1 MGVKKTFFLSL
12 ATSICLYANDIYK
25 LDEVV
30 TVGTKTKSSIS
41 DLPMQTMVITSEEI
55 ENSGASNV
63 GEILKDE
70 GSIYLTTSGSNG
82 ATMSIRGMAHGDT
95 LYLIDGRRI
104 TGEFSKTYE
113 LDRIPASMI
122 ERIEIVKGSSSL
134 LYGSDAMGG
143 VINIITK
150 KPTKSFSG
158 NIQAI
163 HGKNKNGV
171 DFFVHGTQEKFS
183 YRFYTNYLDGD
194 AFSKK
199 ETTDVKVMQGGVEKS
214 PSNLTGSGNWANL
227 RNALDDSYT
236 VNHDYQ
242 DDLELK
248 TIGGGVTYLFSDAFT
263 LDVDMGYLKEDKY
276 SDSISTIY
284 LSNYIQSGNN
294 IKVKYIPIEQL
305 DDNERYTLDAS
316 LSYHPNEN
324 LEVKYT
330 LAYSRYEKNRKIY
343 TSLWEELGY
352 ASKEDSLSSKNEST
366 IEHINNDLL
375 ATYTFSETNRVL
387 AGAEY
392 RITDVES
399 NAFSVDDRN
408 YKALFAQHE
417 YRPVE
422 KLGLV
427 YGLRYDKDSIGES
440 KTSASFG
447 ATYNIT
453 QNTKI
458 KGNYSQGFRSPDDRE
473 LYVDQTS
480 PSGKKMLGS
489 TVIDTTVGKTTIWDL
504 KPETSDTIEVGFL
517 TKGDMWNFEFTL
529 FKTDIDDRITM
540 VDYSDYMS
548 FENIS
553 KSEIQ
558 GYESSFAIAPIDDL
572 MIKLTYSDIDAT
584 NETDDTQLQY
594 TPEKLASLTLSY
606 FLRSDL
612 ELRSIT
618 KYVGEQT
625 NSDDEKIGGFGITN
639 LKLIYTRASSNMS
652 FFAGVDNVFD
662 KNIPEDLGAIERSN
676 YYIGM
681 NYTF

>member
-1 MGVKKTFFLSL
+1 MGIRKTLFLSL
-12 ATSICLYANDIYK
+12 GTSICLCANDIYK

-30 TVGTKTKSSIS
+30 TVGTKTKSSIF

-63 GEILKDE
+63 GEIFKDE
-70 GSIYLTTSGSNG
+70 GSIYLSTSGGNG
-82 ATMSIRGMAHGDT
+82 ATISIRGMAYGDT
-95 LYLIDGRRI
+95 LYLIDGKRI

-113 LDRIPASMI
+113 LDRIPADMI

-150 KPTKSFSG
+150 KPTKSFGG

-163 HGKNKNGV
+163 HGKNKNSV
-171 DFFVHGTQEKFS
+171 DFFVHGVKEKFS
-183 YRFYTNYLDGD
+183 YRVYSNYLDRD
-194 AFSKK
+194 AFTKK
-199 ETTDVKVMQGGVEKS
+199 EITDVKVMQGGVEKS
-214 PSNLTGSGNWANL
+214 PSNLTGSGNWASL

-248 TIGGGVTYLFSDAFT
+248 TIGGGVTYLLNDAFT
-263 LDVDMGYLKEDKY
+263 LDVDVSYLKEDKY

-284 LSNYIQSGNN
+284 QSNYVQSGNS

-305 DDNERYTLDAS
+305 DDNERYTLDSS

-330 LAYSRYEKNRKIY
+330 LAYSRYEKSRKIY

-352 ASKEDSLSSKNEST
+352 ASKEDSLSSENEST

-375 ATYTFSETNRVL
+375 ATYTLSENNRIL

-392 RITDVES
+392 RITDVKS

-417 YRPVE
+417 YKLFE
-422 KLGLV
+422 KLGFV
-427 YGLRYDKDSIGES
+427 YGARYDKDSIGES
-440 KTSASFG
+440 ETSVSLG
-447 ATYNIT
+447 ATYEIT
-453 QNTKI
+453 KDTRI
-458 KGNYSQGFRSPDDRE
+458 KANYSQGFRSPDDRE
-473 LYVDQTS
+473 LFVDQTS

-489 TVIDTTVGKTTIWDL
+489 TVIDATVGKTTSWDL
-504 KPETSDTIEVGFL
+504 KPETSETIEAGFL
-517 TKGDMWNFEFTL
+517 TKGNIWNFEFTL
-529 FKTDIDDRITM
+529 FKTDIDDRISG

-553 KSEIQ
+553 KSEIK
-558 GYESSFAIAPIDDL
+558 GYESSFAITPIDDL
-572 MIKLTYSDIDAT
+572 MIKATYSDIDAI
-584 NETDDTQLQY
+584 NKTDNIQLQY

-606 FLRSDL
+606 FLKPNL
-612 ELRSIT
+612 EIRSIT
-618 KYVGEQT
+618 KYVGEQS

-639 LKLIYTRASSNMS
+639 LKLIYTRATSNMS

-662 KNIPEDLGAIERSN
+662 KNIPEDLGAIEHSN

>member
-1 MGVKKTFFLSL
+1 MRKTLFLSL
-12 ATSICLYANDIYK
+12 GASICLCANDIYE
-25 LDEVV
+25 LDEIV
-30 TVGTKTKSSIS
+30 TIGTKTKSSIS

-70 GSIYLTTSGSNG
+70 GSIYLTTSGSSG

-143 VINIITK
+143 VVNIITK
-150 KPTKSFSG
+150 KPTKSFGG
-158 NIQAI
+158 NVQLI
-163 HGKNKNGV
+163 HGKNKNDI
-171 DFFVHGTQEKFS
+171 DFFVHGAKEKFT
-183 YRFYTNYLDGD
+183 YKLYANYLDRD
-194 AFSKK
+194 AFTKK
-199 ETTDVKVMQGGVEKS
+199 ETTDVKVMQSGVEKS
-214 PSNLTGSGNWANL
+214 PSNLTGSGNWASL
-227 RNALDDSYT
+227 RNALDNSYT

-248 TIGGGVTYLFSDAFT
+248 TIGGGVTYLFSDTFT

-284 LSNYIQSGNN
+284 LSNYIQGGNN

-305 DDNERYTLDAS
+305 DDNERYTLDSS

-352 ASKEDSLSSKNEST
+352 ASKEDSLSSENEST

-480 PSGKKMLGS
+480 PNGKKMLGS
-489 TVIDTTVGKTTIWDL
+489 TVIDTTVGKTIIWDL
-504 KPETSDTIEVGFL
+504 NPETSDTIEVGFL

-529 FKTDIDDRITM
+529 FKTDIDNRITK
-540 VDYSDYMS
+540 VDFGDYMS

-612 ELRSIT
+612 EIRSIT

-625 NSDDEKIGGFGITN
+625 NSDDEKIGGFSITDF
-639 LKLIYTRASSNMS
+639 KIIYTRASSNMS
-652 FFAGVDNVFD
+652 FFAGIDNIFD

>member
-1 MGVKKTFFLSL
+1 MRKKIFLSL
-12 ATSICLYANDIYK
+12 GASICLCANDIYE
-25 LDEVV
+25 LDEIV

-70 GSIYLTTSGSNG
+70 GSIYLMTSGSNG

-150 KPTKSFSG
+150 KPDKDFSG
-158 NIQAI
+158 NVQLI

-171 DFFVHGTQEKFS
+171 DLFVHGAKEKFT
-183 YRFYTNYLDGD
+183 YRLYSSYLDRD
-194 AFSKK
+194 AFTKK

-214 PSNLTGSGNWANL
+214 PSNLTGSGNWATL
-227 RNALDDSYT
+227 RSSLDDSYT

-248 TIGGGVTYLFSDAFT
+248 SIGGGITYVINDAFT
-263 LDVDMGYLKEDKY
+263 LDADMSYLKEDKY
-276 SDSISTIY
+276 SDSVSTIY
-284 LSNYIQSGNN
+284 QSNYVQSGNN
-294 IKVKYIPIEQL
+294 IKVKYIPIEQI
-305 DDNERYTLDAS
+305 DDNSRFTFDSS
-316 LSYHPNEN
+316 LNYHPNEH
-324 LEVKYT
+324 LSVEYT

-352 ASKEDSLSSKNEST
+352 TSKEDSLSSENKST
-366 IEHINNDLL
+366 IEHLNNDLL
-375 ATYTFSETNRVL
+375 AIYTFSENNRIL

-392 RITDVES
+392 RITDVDS

-417 YRPVE
+417 YRPLE

-427 YGLRYDKDSIGES
+427 YGARYDKDSIGES
-440 KTSASFG
+440 ETSVSFG
-447 ATYNIT
+447 ATYDVT
-453 QNTKI
+453 KNTKI
-458 KGNYSQGFRSPDDRE
+458 KANYSQGFRSPDDRE

-480 PSGKKMLGS
+480 PNGKKMLGS
-489 TVIDTTVGKTTIWDL
+489 TVIDTTVGKTTVWDL
-504 KPETSDTIEVGFL
+504 KPETSETIEAGFL

-529 FKTDIDDRITM
+529 FKTDIDDRITKI
-540 VDYSDYMS
+540 DYGDYMS
-548 FENIS
+548 FENVS
-553 KSEIQ
+553 KSEIK
-558 GYESSFAIAPIDDL
+558 GYESSFAITPIDDL
-572 MIKLTYSDIDAT
+572 MIKVTYSDIDAE
-584 NETDDTQLQY
+584 NKTDDIQLQY
-594 TPEKLASLTLSY
+594 TPENLASLTLSY

-612 ELRSIT
+612 EIRSIT

-625 NSDDEKIGGFGITN
+625 NSDDEKIGGFSITDF
-639 LKLIYTRASSNMS
+639 KIIYTRASSNMS
-652 FFAGVDNVFD
+652 FFAGVDNIFD